1 MCAKADAVLICG
13 KFWDTQYWFIHE
25 YVCTGYPSTL
35 AEPGTLPVGAV
46 GQGQPDAEQTEH

>member
-1 MCAKADAVLICG
+1 MQILICG